1 MTFTIPKFSKRVAL
15 VTGSTRG
22 IGANIILKLAQ
33 NNYNV
38 VITGKNDLDDEKGS
52 IYSTQK
58 MVEKYDIETL
68 PIKLDLRNLDSI
80 SNCVEQIDKKFGRLD
95 VLINNASALWWTNI
109 EKTNPKRYDLI
120 NDINTKGSFYMSREC
135 INLMKRNNYGH
146 IINHSPPLLNTND
159 MEVYKNKTGYMIS
172 KFGMSMVALGI
183 AAEFKNTGIA
193 ANTIWP
199 MTAIE
204 SDAVIKT
211 GLGDRKNWR
220 KPDIISDA
228 IIQML
233 LENTNYFT
241 GKQLID
247 EHYLRTKGITD
258 FTKYQCVK
266 GKEPIPLTE
275 LFNKMNLK

>member
-38 VITGKNDLDDEKGS
+38 VITGKNDYDHENGS

-58 MVEKYDIETL
+58 MVEKYDIEAL

-80 SNCVEQIDKKFGRLD
+80 SNCVEQIDKKFGRLF

-120 NDINTKGSFYMSREC
+120 NDINTKGTFYMSREC

-146 IINHSPPLLNTND
+146 IINHSPPLLNTDN
-159 MEVYKNKTGYMIS
+159 MEIYKDKTGYMIS
-172 KFGMSMVALGI
+172 KLGMSMVALGI

-199 MTAIE
+199 KTAIE
-204 SDAVIKT
+204 SNAVIKT
-211 GLGDRKNWR
+211 GLGDKKNWR

-241 GKQLID
+241 GQQWID
-247 EHYLRTKGITD
+247 EDYLRTKGVTN

-266 GKEPIPLTE
+266 GKEPIPLNE
-275 LFNKMNLK
+275 LFNKMKLK

>member
-1 MTFTIPKFSKRVAL
+1 MAFTIPKFSKRVAL

-68 PIKLDLRNLDSI
+68 PIKLDLRDLDSI

-109 EKTNPKRYDLI
+109 EKTYPKRYDLI
-120 NDINTKGSFYMSREC
+120 NDINTKGTFYMSREC

-233 LENTNYFT
+233 LENTNHFT
-241 GKQLID
+241 GKQWID

-275 LFNKMNLK
+275 LFNKMNL